1 MEEPII
7 EVRRMRAAYGLADA
21 TAIGPKERDE
31 LARLLLSGKRAYD
44 LESATY
50 QAWRQ
55 KHEEQYMQ
63 WRRKR
68 VVERVA
74 HSSCYLLS
82 RQACCVT
89 QTTACGSQ
97 RL

>member
-21 TAIGPKERDE
+21 TVIGPKERDE

-68 VVERVA
+68 VTAASERRAV
-74 HSSCYLLS
+74 L
-82 RQACCVT
+82 RERRKQA
-89 QTTACGSQ
+89 QAKKRSK
-97 RL
+97 